1 VKLVDE
7 VIEKV
12 KSAKPDDAK
21 AAITQV
27 VSNWLSD
34 KNRNLPEKSA
44 RVNTV
49 LVVGVNGT
57 GKTTSVA
64 KLANRLKSDGNSVL
78 LAAADTFRAAATDQ
92 LQTWANRIGIE
103 VVTGEVN
110 SDPASVAFSA
120 ISKATELKINYL
132 IVDTAGR
139 LHTKQNLMNEL
150 GKVIRVVEK
159 PTIPK
164 SNKALVGLYKIQAS
178 QVLFE
183 CLESNITNNYR
194 TKGEFHLTDGLQ
206 CMIEKGIAFKAF
218 KVNNWFDC
226 GKKDVLL
233 ETSSMLLKRAGSE
246 INQQQFENTII
257 IDPVNIA
264 TNCIIKNAIIGPN
277 VAVGEGT
284 SIQNAIIRD
293 SIIGEFTKLEE
304 VVLHHSVVGSDAFI
318 KGSSQSLNIGD
329 NTEID
334 LS

>member
-1 VKLVDE
+1 MSLFKRLVTSLRSGSVSADEWDQIRSNLISSDLGVKLVDE
-7 VIEKV
+7 VIDKA

-139 LHTKQNLMNEL
+139 LHTKQNLMDEL

-159 PTIPK
+159 HSPIDEVLLVIDATTGQNGI
-164 SNKALVGLYKIQAS
+164 NQALTFIEAVNVTGLVITKLDGSAKGGIALAIEKMTSVPIKFIGTGEAISDLAPFDPGSYIAS
-178 QVLFE
+178 LFE
-183 CLESNITNNYR
+183 
-194 TKGEFHLTDGLQ
+194 
-206 CMIEKGIAFKAF
+206 
-218 KVNNWFDC
+218 
-226 GKKDVLL
+226 
-233 ETSSMLLKRAGSE
+233 
-246 INQQQFENTII
+246 
-257 IDPVNIA
+257 
-264 TNCIIKNAIIGPN
+264 
-277 VAVGEGT
+277 
-284 SIQNAIIRD
+284 
-293 SIIGEFTKLEE
+293 
-304 VVLHHSVVGSDAFI
+304 
-318 KGSSQSLNIGD
+318 
-329 NTEID
+329 
-334 LS
+334 